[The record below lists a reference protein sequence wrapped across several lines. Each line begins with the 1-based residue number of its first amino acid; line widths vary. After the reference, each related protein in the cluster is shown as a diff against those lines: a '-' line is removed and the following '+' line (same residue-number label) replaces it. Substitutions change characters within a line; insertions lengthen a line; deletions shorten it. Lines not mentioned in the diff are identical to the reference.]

1 MYSDTRKLIVFSAP
15 SGSGKTTIVRHLL
28 EKTNLPLAFSVSA
41 TTRPPRGAEKDG
53 EDYYFLSKSQFQSH
67 IDQGDFIEWEEV
79 YPGVYYGTLV
89 SEIERIWKSQKAV
102 LFDIDVE
109 GGLAIKSQFAE
120 QTLTV
125 FVRPPSVDSLRQRL
139 VDRQTNSAEQVEMRV
154 AKAGEE
160 LKKAAAFDQ
169 ILVNNTLEIAL
180 ADAEQLVANFL
191 NS

>member
-41 TTRPPRGAEKDG
+41 TTRPPRGTEKEG
-53 EDYYFLSKSQFQSH
+53 VDYYFLSQSEFKTR
-67 IDQGDFIEWEEV
+67 IESGDFVEWEEV
-79 YPGVYYGTLV
+79 YPGVYYGTLTA
-89 SEIERIWKSQKAV
+89 EIERIWKSNKAV
-102 LFDIDVE
+102 LFDIDVK
-109 GGLAIKSQFAE
+109 GGLALKHRFLD

-139 VDRQTNSAEQVEMRV
+139 VDRQTDSDEQVEIRV

-180 ADAEQLVANFL
+180 AEAEQLVANFL

>member
-1 MYSDTRKLIVFSAP
+1 MYSDTNKLIVFSAP

-139 VDRQTNSAEQVEMRV
+139 VDRQTDSAEQVEMRV

-180 ADAEQLVANFL
+180 DDAEQLVANFL

>member
-28 EKTNLPLAFSVSA
+28 EKTKLPLAFSVSA

-89 SEIERIWKSQKAV
+89 FEIERIWKSQKAV

-109 GGLAIKSQFAE
+109 GGLAIKSQFGE

-125 FVRPPSVDSLRQRL
+125 FVRPPSVNSLRQRL
-139 VDRQTNSAEQVEMRV
+139 VDRQTDSAEQVEIRV
-154 AKAGEE
+154 AKAAEE

-169 ILVNNTLEIAL
+169 ILVNSTLEIAL

>member
-1 MYSDTRKLIVFSAP
+1 M
-15 SGSGKTTIVRHLL
+15 
-28 EKTNLPLAFSVSA
+28 
-41 TTRPPRGAEKDG
+41 
-53 EDYYFLSKSQFQSH
+53 
-67 IDQGDFIEWEEV
+67 
-79 YPGVYYGTLV
+79 
-89 SEIERIWKSQKAV
+89 
-102 LFDIDVE
+102 
-109 GGLAIKSQFAE
+109 
-120 QTLTV
+120 TV

-139 VDRQTNSAEQVEMRV
+139 VDRQTDSAEQVEIRV

>member
-67 IDQGDFIEWEEV
+67 IDQGDFIELEEV

-139 VDRQTNSAEQVEMRV
+139 VDRQTDSAEQVEMRV